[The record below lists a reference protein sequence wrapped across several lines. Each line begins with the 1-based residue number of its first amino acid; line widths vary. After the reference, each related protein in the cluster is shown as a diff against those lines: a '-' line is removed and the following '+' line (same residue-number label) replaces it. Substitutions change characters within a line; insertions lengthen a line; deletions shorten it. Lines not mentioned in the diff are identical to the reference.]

1 MRDKAFKIAS
11 DPKDDGYQ
19 EDWLQ
24 WFTSFSIR
32 NLVEVAL
39 LMNQVISSQMNFI
52 NQLLKNLKKE
62 NFIQHLKTVFG
73 VLI

>member
-1 MRDKAFKIAS
+1 MRDKAIKIAS

-32 NLVEVAL
+32 NLVEVVL

-62 NFIQHLKTVFG
+62 KFIQHLKTVFG

>member
-62 NFIQHLKTVFG
+62 KFIQHLKTVFG